1 MMSLSEQLMESV
13 GIMLLGMGLVYLF
26 LGLLILGIR
35 ISAHYLAPRPGLETS
50 HSQTQERAAARS
62 PGVAQAGAP
71 TPQQLAA
78 ISCAIH
84 QYRKQ
89 A

>member
-1 MMSLSEQLMESV
+1 MSLSEQLLEAV

-35 ISAHYLAPRPGLETS
+35 VSARYLAPKPNLEQS
-50 HSQTQERAAARS
+50 QSQTQGMG
-62 PGVAQAGAP
+62 GVQFTVAPQAGAP

>member
-1 MMSLSEQLMESV
+1 MMSLSEQLVEAV

-35 ISAHYLAPRPGLETS
+35 ISAHYLAPKPSLEDKN
-50 HSQTQERAAARS
+50 QTQERAKAQSAV
-62 PGVAQAGAP
+62 VAQAGAP
-71 TPQQLAA
+71 TPQQLAG

>member
-1 MMSLSEQLMESV
+1 MMSLSEQLLEAV

-26 LGLLILGIR
+26 LGLLILGIK
-35 ISAHYLAPRPGLETS
+35 ISARYSAPKPNLEQRQP
-50 HSQTQERAAARS
+50 QTQGMGRAQPTVMPQS
-62 PGVAQAGAP
+62 GAP